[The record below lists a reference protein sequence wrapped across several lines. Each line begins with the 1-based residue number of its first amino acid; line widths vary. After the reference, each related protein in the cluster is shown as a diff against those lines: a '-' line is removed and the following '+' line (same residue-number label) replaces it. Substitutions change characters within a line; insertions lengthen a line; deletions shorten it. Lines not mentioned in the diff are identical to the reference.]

1 MSAPRDHRMGLIAT
15 AAGVAVFVPDALSM
29 RLAAMDPFALTAFRG
44 LCGGLVMTLGCLLV
58 FGRGL
63 IPAVRALGGWGL
75 ALAALE
81 GVSTLLFVLAVAW
94 TTVANA
100 MLAFA
105 ATPLLAALIA
115 RLTLGE
121 RLAPP
126 TVAAFAALCVGLALV
141 AADAGG
147 TGGTSP
153 IGVAAGLGAA
163 LTIAGFFVL
172 LRRLKAASAAPVIGP
187 GWLLGALIALPFADF
202 SDTAPVQYA
211 WAFLSGGVILPLA
224 ITLVA
229 WGSRAIPAA
238 EASMLTLFEVAAGP
252 LLVWAVLA
260 EVPGP
265 LTLAGGAVVLSA
277 LTAHSLWRLRAA
289 PAALPI

>member
-15 AAGVAVFVPDALSM
+15 AAGVAVFVPDALTM
-29 RLAAMDPFALTAFRG
+29 RLAGMEPFALAAFRG
-44 LCGGLVMTLGCLLV
+44 LCGGLVMTLGCLAV

-63 IPAVRALGGWGL
+63 IPAIRALGGWGL
-75 ALAALE
+75 ALAVLE

-94 TTVANA
+94 TSVANA

-126 TVAAFAALCVGLALV
+126 TLAALAALVAGLGLV
-141 AADAGG
+141 AADAGV
-147 TGGTSP
+147 TGGSSP
-153 IGVAAGLGAA
+153 WGVAAGLGAA

-172 LRRLKAASAAPVIGP
+172 LRRLKATSAAPMIGP
-187 GWLLGALIALPFADF
+187 GWLIGAALALPFADF
-202 SDTAPVQYA
+202 TGVQA
-211 WAFLSGGVILPLA
+211 TQLGWAFLSGGVILPVA

-265 LTLAGGAVVLSA
+265 LTLLGGAVVLSA
-277 LTAHSLWRLRAA
+277 LTAHSLWRLGAA
-289 PAALPI
+289 PAALPT